1 MESSE
6 SNGQHLQF
14 IVNIVFLFVNI
25 HVTAALIEIVN
36 KNKSE
41 HIPCPGHHKLD
52 LVRAVSGSV

>member
-1 MESSE
+1 MGSICS
-6 SNGQHLQF
+6 LF
-14 IVNIVFLFVNI
+14 VNIVFLFVNI

-52 LVRAVSGSV
+52 LVRAVSGSVWVS